1 MSKREFEGKRVL
13 VTGAASGIG
22 RSCVELLAA
31 RGARVLAVDLDKA
44 GLDAL
49 SGEFGDAVESFVAD
63 LSEREPAE
71 AMVSEAIERF
81 RGLDILINCAG
92 IGSFGRVTE
101 TDPAVWRQ
109 VHAIDL
115 DAVFFACRKAMP
127 HLVESKGNVVNVASI
142 SGLGG
147 DYGFTAYNSAK
158 AGVINLTRNM
168 AVDFAREGVR
178 VNAICPG
185 YVLTAL
191 TAQMPPPIAEAF
203 AAGVPIG
210 RGAQPDEIAEAILF
224 LASDRASFITGH
236 VLVADGGCTAATGQ
250 PNGMEIM
257 MQAQT
262 GGEGA

>member
-1 MSKREFEGKRVL
+1 MAAGEFSGKRVL

-22 RSCVELLAA
+22 RSCAQLLVE
-31 RGARVLAVDLDKA
+31 RGARLLAVDLDQS
-44 GLDAL
+44 GLDSL
-49 SGEFGDAVESFVAD
+49 SGELGGSVVTFGAD
-63 LSEREPAE
+63 LSEQEPAE
-71 AMVSEAIERF
+71 EMIDEAVSKLG
-81 RGLDILINCAG
+81 GLDVLINCAG

-101 TDPAVWRQ
+101 TDPAMWRK

-127 HLVESKGNVVNVASI
+127 HLVESQGNVVNVASI

-147 DYGFTAYNSAK
+147 DYAFTAYNSAK

-168 AVDFAREGVR
+168 AVDFAKDGVR

-185 YVLTAL
+185 YVLTPL
-191 TAQMPPPIAEAF
+191 TSQMPAPIAEAF

-224 LASDRASFITGH
+224 LASDRASFVTGH
-236 VLVADGGCTAATGQ
+236 VMVADGGRTAATGQ

-257 MQAQT
+257 MRAQQA
-262 GGEGA
+262 